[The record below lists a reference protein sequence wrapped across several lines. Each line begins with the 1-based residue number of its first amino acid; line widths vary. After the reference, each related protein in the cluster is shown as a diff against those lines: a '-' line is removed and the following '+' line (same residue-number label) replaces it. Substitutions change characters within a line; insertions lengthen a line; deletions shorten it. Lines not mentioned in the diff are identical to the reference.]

1 MCVRGHRRQQKLKE
15 KGDTLTLRKMSVLLH
30 MNAVAC
36 PSAYKCRQYLQLAL
50 LTWAATL
57 PMTD

>member
-1 MCVRGHRRQQKLKE
+1 MCVRGNRRQQKLKE

-36 PSAYKCRQYLQLAL
+36 PSAYK
-50 LTWAATL
+50 
-57 PMTD
+57 